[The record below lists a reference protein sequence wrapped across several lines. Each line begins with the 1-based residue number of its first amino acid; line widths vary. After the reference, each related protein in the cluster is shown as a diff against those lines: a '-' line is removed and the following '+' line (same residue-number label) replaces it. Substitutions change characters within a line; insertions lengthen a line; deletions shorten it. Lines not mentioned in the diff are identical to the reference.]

1 MTEHVRVYPDT
12 DGLARR
18 CNICLMPSTVSE
30 GRFFSP
36 SHVFGRSAR
45 GMLAAQPQVS
55 VEPLGGSGAE
65 RNGSGPAA
73 LADHEG
79 DSGTEIYVVGC
90 EVGELGQP
98 DPGIGKQQDDRGITT
113 GHKVPFPQVVGATGI
128 EPVTPRL

>member
-1 MTEHVRVYPDT
+1 
-12 DGLARR
+12 
-18 CNICLMPSTVSE
+18 
-30 GRFFSP
+30 
-36 SHVFGRSAR
+36 
-45 GMLAAQPQVS
+45 MLAAQPQVS
-55 VEPLGGSGAE
+55 VEALGGPGAE
-65 RNGSGPAA
+65 GNGSGPSP